1 MKNSF
6 QYVVLCFAAV
16 GLSCNL
22 ENEVVVDLPAYEP
35 QVVVECYLESNKPV
49 RLLLARS
56 NRYFDA
62 FDLSSLETVLD
73 ESLEQEATV
82 RVKFGSGEID
92 LRNEINFDAQTGF
105 LGNYLSWERVP
116 ETADTFFLEIILS
129 DGSEI
134 RGQTVMIPEVP
145 FDSIVIES
153 EDTLA
158 RVLMYFTDTYDE
170 ENFYRRH
177 LHRTTLDSV
186 PYQDFLAEDTF
197 SDNGVIVFGT
207 GFEFEPGDTV
217 INTLYHLTKAYYD
230 YLVSVTFSI
239 QANLD
244 PITQPGSIF
253 SNVSGS
259 ANPLGIF
266 TALSYARDTTVIDQ

>member
-1 MKNSF
+1 MRIGKS
-6 QYVVLCFAAV
+6 YIYILIVLV
-16 GLSCNL
+16 GCNL
-22 ENEVVVDLPAYEP
+22 ENEVPINLPAYEP
-35 QVVVECYLESNKPV
+35 QVVVECYLEAGKPI

-56 NRYFDA
+56 NRFFDK

-73 ESLEQEATV
+73 ESLVQDASV
-82 RVKFGSGEID
+82 RVLHGSEEIV
-92 LRNEINFDAQTGF
+92 LRNDINFDQQTGF
-105 LGNYLSWERVP
+105 LANYLSWERVP
-116 ETADTFFLEIILS
+116 ETSDTFHLEILLP

-134 RGQTVMIPEVP
+134 FSQTAMIPQIP
-145 FDSIVIES
+145 FDSIVVEYQ
-153 EDTLA
+153 DTLA
-158 RVLMYFTDTYDE
+158 RVLTYFTDSFDE

-177 LHRTTLDSV
+177 LHLTSLDSI

-197 SDNGVIVFGT
+197 TDNGTIVFGT
-207 GFEFEPGDTV
+207 GFEFEEGDTI
-217 INTLYHLTKAYYD
+217 INTLYHLPREYYD

-253 SNVSGS
+253 SNVQGD

-266 TALSYARDTTVIDQ
+266 TVLTYARDTAVIGQ